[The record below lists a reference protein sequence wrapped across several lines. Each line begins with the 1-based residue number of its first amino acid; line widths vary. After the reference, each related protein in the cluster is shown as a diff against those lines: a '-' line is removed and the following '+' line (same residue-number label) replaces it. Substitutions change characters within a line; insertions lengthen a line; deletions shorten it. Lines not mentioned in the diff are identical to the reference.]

1 VLLKKQEDGLL
12 LEKFRK
18 YLRYERGCSENTVRA
33 YGADLARWG
42 GFCKSRKAPLLPPD
56 ADAAASFIRS
66 LVEEGYSASTVQ
78 RHAAA
83 IRSWAVFLVE
93 EGIMEKGVFNCPLP
107 EKGKPLPQVLSE
119 GEIQRLFDASS
130 GEGPLELRDRAILE
144 TGYGCGL
151 RASELAGLRLRDV
164 DFQGGLLRPLGKGGK
179 ERMVPF
185 LGEVKNRMRMYLEKG
200 RPHLD
205 RDLSD
210 HLFLSR
216 SGKPLRREDLW
227 RIIRKRGK
235 MAGIPVSRLH
245 PHILRHSFAT
255 HLLRRGMDLRTLQE
269 ILGHASIATTERYTH
284 FDLELRDVYDRTHP
298 RA

>member
-1 VLLKKQEDGLL
+1 
-12 LEKFRK
+12 
-18 YLRYERGCSENTVRA
+18 
-33 YGADLARWG
+33 
-42 GFCKSRKAPLLPPD
+42 
-56 ADAAASFIRS
+56 
-66 LVEEGYSASTVQ
+66 
-78 RHAAA
+78 
-83 IRSWAVFLVE
+83 
-93 EGIMEKGVFNCPLP
+93 
-107 EKGKPLPQVLSE
+107 
-119 GEIQRLFDASS
+119 
-130 GEGPLELRDRAILE
+130 
-144 TGYGCGL
+144 
-151 RASELAGLRLRDV
+151 
-164 DFQGGLLRPLGKGGK
+164 GLLRPLGKGGK

-185 LGEVKNRMRMYLEKG
+185 LGEVKNRLRMYLKKG
-200 RPHLD
+200 RPQLE
-205 RDLSD
+205 RGLSD
-210 HLFLSR
+210 QVFLSR

>member
-1 VLLKKQEDGLL
+1 LRHQDDLL
-12 LEKFRK
+12 LNEFKK
-18 YLRYERGCSENTVRA
+18 YLRYERGCSENTVKA
-33 YGADLARWG
+33 YGADLSRWG
-42 GFCKSRKAPLLPPD
+42 AFCKRRNLPPLPPD
-56 ADAAASFIRS
+56 TDAAASFIRD
-66 LVEEGYSASTVQ
+66 LVDREYSAATVQ

-83 IRSWAVFLVE
+83 LRSWALFLVE
-93 EGIMEKGVFNCPLP
+93 EGVIEKGVFNCPLP
-107 EKGKPLPQVLSE
+107 ERGKRLPQILSE
-119 GEIQRLFDASS
+119 GEIQRLFEASS
-130 GEGPLELRDRAILE
+130 GNGPLELRDRALLE

-151 RASELAGLRLRDV
+151 RASELAGLRLQDV
-164 DFQGGLLRPLGKGGK
+164 DVEGGLLRPLGKGGK

-185 LGEVKNRMRMYLEKG
+185 LGEVRNRLCLYLERGRPSLEKG
-200 RPHLD
+200 
-205 RDLSD
+205 LSD
-210 HLFLSR
+210 RVFLSR

-235 MAGIPVSRLH
+235 KAGISLSRLH

-284 FDLELRDVYDRTHP
+284 FDLELRDIYDRTHP

>member
-1 VLLKKQEDGLL
+1 MKKKDALL
-12 LEKFRK
+12 LDEFKK
-18 YLRYERGCSENTVRA
+18 YLRYERGCSENTVKA

-42 GFCKSRKAPLLPPD
+42 AFCGKRKAPLLPPD
-56 ADAAASFIRS
+56 ADVAASFIRD
-66 LVEEGYSASTVQ
+66 LVEEGYSDATVQ

-83 IRSWAVFLVE
+83 LRSWAVFLVE
-93 EGIMEKGVFNCPLP
+93 EGIIEKGVFNCPLP
-107 EKGKPLPQVLSE
+107 EKGKALPQVLGE
-119 GEIQRLFDASS
+119 GEIQRLFEASR
-130 GEGPLELRDRAILE
+130 GERPLELRDRAVLE

-151 RASELAGLRLRDV
+151 RASELAGLRLQDV
-164 DFQGGLLRPLGKGGK
+164 DLEGGLLRPLGKGGK

-185 LGEVKNRMRMYLEKG
+185 LGEVRNRLRIYLEKG
-200 RPHLD
+200 RPLLERGISD
-205 RDLSD
+205 RV
-210 HLFLSR
+210 FLSR

>member
-1 VLLKKQEDGLL
+1 LL
-12 LEKFRK
+12 LNEFEK
-18 YLRYERGCSENTVRA
+18 YLRYERGCSENTVKA

-42 GFCKSRKAPLLPPD
+42 AFCERRNLPPLPPD
-56 ADAAASFIRS
+56 ADAAASFIRD
-66 LVEEGYSASTVQ
+66 LVDKEYSASTVQ

-83 IRSWAVFLVE
+83 LRSWALFLVE
-93 EGIMEKGVFNCPLP
+93 EGVLEKGVFNCPLP
-107 EKGKPLPQVLSE
+107 ERGKRLPQILSE
-119 GEIQRLFDASS
+119 GEIQRLFEAS
-130 GEGPLELRDRAILE
+130 GGNGPLELRDRALLE

-151 RASELAGLRLRDV
+151 RASELAGLRLQDV
-164 DFQGGLLRPLGKGGK
+164 DLEGGLLRPLGKGGK

-185 LGEVKNRMRMYLEKG
+185 LGEVRNRLCFYLEKG
-200 RPHLD
+200 RPRLEKG
-205 RDLSD
+205 LSD
-210 HLFLSR
+210 HVFLSR
-216 SGKPLRREDLW
+216 SGKHLRREDIW

-235 MAGIPVSRLH
+235 KAGISLSRLH

>member
-1 VLLKKQEDGLL
+1 LL
-12 LEKFRK
+12 LNEFEK
-18 YLRYERGCSENTVRA
+18 YLRYERGCSENTVKA

-42 GFCKSRKAPLLPPD
+42 AFCERRNLPPLPPD
-56 ADAAASFIRS
+56 ADAAASFIRD
-66 LVEEGYSASTVQ
+66 LVDKEYSASTVQ

-83 IRSWAVFLVE
+83 LRSWALFLVE
-93 EGIMEKGVFNCPLP
+93 EGVIEKGVFNCPLP
-107 EKGKPLPQVLSE
+107 ERGKRLPQILSE
-119 GEIQRLFDASS
+119 GEIQRLFEAS
-130 GEGPLELRDRAILE
+130 GGNGPLELRDRALLE

-151 RASELAGLRLRDV
+151 RSSELAGLRLQDV
-164 DFQGGLLRPLGKGGK
+164 DLEGGLLRPLGKGGK

-185 LGEVKNRMRMYLEKG
+185 LGEVRNRLCFYLEKG
-200 RPHLD
+200 RPRLEKG
-205 RDLSD
+205 LSD
-210 HLFLSR
+210 HVFLSR
-216 SGKPLRREDLW
+216 SGKHLRREDIW

-235 MAGIPVSRLH
+235 KAGISLSRLH